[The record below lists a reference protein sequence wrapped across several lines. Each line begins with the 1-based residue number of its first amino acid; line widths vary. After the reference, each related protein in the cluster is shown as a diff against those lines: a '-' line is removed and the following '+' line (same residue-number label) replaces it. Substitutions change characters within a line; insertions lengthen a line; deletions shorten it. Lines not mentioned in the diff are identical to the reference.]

1 MQKKVEF
8 VAKNTEDAMAE
19 AVKKL
24 HISSDKIFVN
34 VLGELPEGLNC
45 EALVDVNLTLEGKKY
60 LEGILKAMNIGYH
73 IEARSVNG
81 EEQIHYIVDSYENSL
96 LIGVKG
102 KTLEALQILVRNLIS
117 TYTKD
122 HIITSLDIGGYRS
135 NRTHQLEILATKT
148 AKEVAKT
155 KVAVKLQPMN
165 SFERRVIHEKL
176 SDWRDVYTESEG
188 EGEDRAIVIKPKE
201 NNKANKDILF

>member
-8 VAKNTEDAMAE
+8 IAKNTEEAMAE
-19 AVKKL
+19 AVKRL

-34 VLGELPEGLNC
+34 VLGELPESLNC

-60 LEGILKAMNIGYH
+60 LERILKALNIGYQ
-73 IEARSVNG
+73 IEARSVGG
-81 EEQIHYIVDSYENSL
+81 EQQIHYIVDSYENSL

-102 KTLEALQILVRNLIS
+102 KTLEAFQILLRNLIS

-122 HIITSLDIGGYRS
+122 HIITTLDIGGYRS
-135 NRTHQLEILATKT
+135 NRAHQLEILATKT

-155 KVAVKLQPMN
+155 KIAVKLQPMN

-176 SDWRDVYTESEG
+176 SDWRDIYTESEG
-188 EGEDRAIVIKPKE
+188 EGESRAIVIKPKNKE
-201 NNKANKDILF
+201 NN

>member
-8 VAKNTEDAMAE
+8 IAKTQEDAISE

-24 HISSDKIFVN
+24 HISSDKIFIN

-45 EALVDVNLTLEGKKY
+45 EALVDVNLTIEGKKY
-60 LEGILKAMNIGYH
+60 LEGILNALNIGYQ

-81 EEQIHYIVDSYENSL
+81 EEQIHYIIDSYENSL

-102 KTLEALQILVRNLIS
+102 RTLEALQILLRNLIS

-122 HIITSLDIGGYRS
+122 HIVTTLDIGGYKS
-135 NRTHQLEILATKT
+135 NRARQLEILATKT
-148 AKEVAKT
+148 AKEVSKT
-155 KVAVKLQPMN
+155 KVAVKLQPMT
-165 SFERRVIHEKL
+165 SFERRIIHEKL
-176 SDWRDVYTESEG
+176 SEWRDVYTESEG
-188 EGEDRAIVIKPKE
+188 EGEERAIVIKPK
-201 NNKANKDILF
+201 NKD

>member
-8 VAKNTEDAMAE
+8 IAKNTEEAMAE
-19 AVKKL
+19 AVKRL

-60 LEGILKAMNIGYH
+60 LERILKALNIGYQ
-73 IEARSVNG
+73 IEARSVGG
-81 EEQIHYIVDSYENSL
+81 EQQIHYIVDSYENSL

-102 KTLEALQILVRNLIS
+102 KTLEAFQILLRNLIS
-117 TYTKD
+117 TYTKN
-122 HIITSLDIGGYRS
+122 HIITTLDIGGYRS
-135 NRTHQLEILATKT
+135 NRAHQLEILATKT

-155 KVAVKLQPMN
+155 KIAVKLQPMN

-176 SDWRDVYTESEG
+176 SDWRDIYTESEG
-188 EGEDRAIVIKPKE
+188 EGESRAIVIKPKNKE
-201 NNKANKDILF
+201 NN

>member
-1 MQKKVEF
+1 MQKKIKF
-8 VAKNTEDAMAE
+8 IAKNTEEAMAE

-24 HISSDKIFVN
+24 HISSDKIYVN

-60 LEGILKAMNIGYH
+60 LEGILKALNIGYQ

-81 EEQIHYIVDSYENSL
+81 EEQIHYIIDSYENSL

-102 KTLEALQILVRNLIS
+102 KTLEALQTLLRNLIS
-117 TYTKD
+117 SYTKD
-122 HIITSLDIGGYRS
+122 HIITSLDIGGYR
-135 NRTHQLEILATKT
+135 RDRARQLEIIATRT

-165 SFERRVIHEKL
+165 SFERRIIHEKL
-176 SDWRDVYTESEG
+176 SDWRDVFTESEG
-188 EGEDRAIVIKPKE
+188 EGENRAIVIKPKL
-201 NNKANKDILF
+201 KK

>member
-8 VAKNTEDAMAE
+8 IANSQEEAMNI
-19 AVKKL
+19 AVEKL
-24 HISSDKIFVN
+24 HISADKIFVN

-60 LEGILKAMNIGYH
+60 LEDILKAMNIGYQ
-73 IEARSVNG
+73 IEARSINN
-81 EEQIHYIVDSYENSL
+81 EEQIHYLVDTYENSL

-102 KTLEALQILVRNLIS
+102 KTLDALQTLVRNLIS
-117 TYTKD
+117 SYTKEKVV
-122 HIITSLDIGGYRS
+122 TTLDIGGYKS
-135 NRTHQLEILATKT
+135 NRAHQLEILATKT

-155 KVAVKLQPMN
+155 KVAVKLQPM
-165 SFERRVIHEKL
+165 SAFERRVIHEKL

-188 EGEDRAIVIKPKE
+188 EGENRAITIKPRLKEE
-201 NNKANKDILF
+201 NNNQ

>member
-8 VAKNTEDAMAE
+8 IAKTQEEAISE

-24 HISSDKIFVN
+24 HISSDKIFIN

-45 EALVDVNLTLEGKKY
+45 EALVDVNLTIEGKKY
-60 LEGILKAMNIGYH
+60 LEGILNALNIGYQ

-81 EEQIHYIVDSYENSL
+81 EEQIHYIIDSYENSL

-102 KTLEALQILVRNLIS
+102 RTLEALQILLRNLIS

-122 HIITSLDIGGYRS
+122 HIVTTLDIGGYKS
-135 NRTHQLEILATKT
+135 NRARQLEILATKT
-148 AKEVAKT
+148 AKEVSKT
-155 KVAVKLQPMN
+155 KVAVKLQPMT
-165 SFERRVIHEKL
+165 SFERRIIHEKL
-176 SDWRDVYTESEG
+176 SEWRDVYTESEG
-188 EGEDRAIVIKPKE
+188 EGEERAIVIKPK
-201 NNKANKDILF
+201 NKN

>member
-1 MQKKVEF
+1 MVVAMQKKVDII
-8 VAKNTEDAMAE
+8 ANSTEEAMAE

-24 HISSDKIFVN
+24 HISSDKIFIN
-34 VLGELPEGLNC
+34 VLGDSSY
-45 EALVDVNLTLEGKKY
+45 EALVDINLTIEGKKY
-60 LEGILKAMNIGYH
+60 LEGILKALNIGYQ

-81 EEQIHYIVDSYENSL
+81 EEQIHYIIDSYENSL

-102 KTLEALQILVRNLIS
+102 RTLEALQILLRNLIS
-117 TYTKD
+117 TYTKT
-122 HIITSLDIGGYRS
+122 HIVTTLDIGGYRS
-135 NRTHQLEILATKT
+135 NRAHQLEILATKT

-155 KVAVKLQPMN
+155 KVEVKLKPMN

-188 EGEDRAIVIKPKE
+188 EGENRAIVIKPK
-201 NNKANKDILF
+201 NK

>member
-8 VAKNTEDAMAE
+8 IANSIDEAME
-19 AVKKL
+19 IAVKKL
-24 HISSDKIFVN
+24 HISSEKIFIN

-45 EALVDVNLTLEGKKY
+45 EALIDVNLTLEGKKY
-60 LEGILKAMNIGYH
+60 IEGILKALNIGYQL
-73 IEARSVNG
+73 EARSVG
-81 EEQIHYIVDSYENSL
+81 DSQIYYNIDSNENPL

-102 KTLEALQILVRNLIS
+102 KTLDALQILVRNLIS

-122 HIITSLDIGGYRS
+122 KIVTTLDIGAYKS
-135 NRTHQLEILATKT
+135 NRSHQLEILATKV

-155 KVAVKLQPMN
+155 KVAVRLNPMN
-165 SFERRVIHEKL
+165 SYERRVIHEKL

-188 EGEDRAIVIKPKE
+188 TGENRAIVIKPK
-201 NNKANKDILF
+201 K

>member
-8 VAKNTEDAMAE
+8 VAKTQEEAMQI
-19 AVKKL
+19 AVEKL
-24 HISSDKIFVN
+24 HISADKIFIN

-60 LEGILKAMNIGYH
+60 LEDILKAMNIGYQ
-73 IEARSVNG
+73 IEARSINN
-81 EEQIHYIVDSYENSL
+81 EEQIHYLVDTYENSL

-102 KTLEALQILVRNLIS
+102 KTLEALQTLVRNLIS
-117 TYTKD
+117 SYTKEKVV
-122 HIITSLDIGGYRS
+122 TTLDIGGYKS
-135 NRTHQLEILATKT
+135 NRAHQLEILATKT

-155 KVAVKLQPMN
+155 KVAVKLQPM
-165 SFERRVIHEKL
+165 SAFERRVIHEKL

-188 EGEDRAIVIKPKE
+188 EGEDRAIIIKPRLKEE
-201 NNKANKDILF
+201 NNNQ

>member
-8 VAKNTEDAMAE
+8 IAKTQEEAISE

-24 HISSDKIFVN
+24 HISSDKIFIN

-45 EALVDVNLTLEGKKY
+45 EALVDVNLTIEGKKY
-60 LEGILKAMNIGYH
+60 LEGILNALNIGYQ

-81 EEQIHYIVDSYENSL
+81 EEQIHYIIDSYENSL

-102 KTLEALQILVRNLIS
+102 RTLEALQVLLRNLIS

-122 HIITSLDIGGYRS
+122 RIVTTLDIGGYKS
-135 NRTHQLEILATKT
+135 NRARQLEILATKT
-148 AKEVAKT
+148 AKEVTKT
-155 KVAVKLQPMN
+155 KVAVKLQPMT
-165 SFERRVIHEKL
+165 SFERRIIHEKL
-176 SDWRDVYTESEG
+176 SEWRDVYTESEG
-188 EGEDRAIVIKPKE
+188 DGEDRAIVIKAVKR
-201 NNKANKDILF
+201 N

>member
-8 VAKNTEDAMAE
+8 IAKTQEDAQTE
-19 AVKKL
+19 AVKRL
-24 HISSDKIFVN
+24 HLSSDKIFVN

-60 LEGILKAMNIGYH
+60 LEGILNALNIGYQ

-81 EEQIHYIVDSYENSL
+81 EEQIHYIIDSYENSL

-102 KTLEALQILVRNLIS
+102 KTLEALQVLVRNLIS

-122 HIITSLDIGGYRS
+122 HIITTLDIGGYKS
-135 NRTHQLEILATKT
+135 NRARQLEILATKT

-155 KVAVKLQPMN
+155 KVAVKLQPMS
-165 SFERRVIHEKL
+165 SFERRIIHEKL
-176 SDWRDVYTESEG
+176 TEWRDVYTESEG
-188 EGEDRAIVIKPKE
+188 EGENRAIVIKPKAQAE
-201 NNKANKDILF
+201 K